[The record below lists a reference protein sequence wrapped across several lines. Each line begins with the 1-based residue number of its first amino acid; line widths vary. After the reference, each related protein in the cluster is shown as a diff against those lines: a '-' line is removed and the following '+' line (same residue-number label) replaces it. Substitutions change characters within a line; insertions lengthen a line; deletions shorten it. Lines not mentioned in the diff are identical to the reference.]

1 MSISF
6 KMDDTL
12 QRIARQAVNKVQPGL
27 IDAIE
32 AEVRQIHDDAV
43 REWPVGRYRRDR
55 GGVHSRDR
63 MAVEVVIDGDKV
75 RGRVTNDAEWAP
87 FIRANKLLGKS
98 PYVELLKK
106 PLRRARNK
114 LVRELPREVTEI
126 LSDG

>member
-1 MSISF
+1 MSITY

-12 QRIARQAVNKVQPGL
+12 QRIARRAVDKVQPGL

-32 AEVRQIHDDAV
+32 AETRRIHDEAV
-43 REWPVGRYRRDR
+43 RDWPVGRFRKDR

-63 MAVEVVIDGDKV
+63 MAMELVIDGDKV

-87 FIRANKLLGKS
+87 YIRANNLLQRS
-98 PYVELLKK
+98 PYVELLRK
-106 PLRRARNK
+106 PLKRARDK
-114 LVRELPREVTEI
+114 LVQELPREVTEI